1 MDLMSKIELDQYFE
15 EGKDLTGTFV
25 LIRDQKLTPEPV
37 VVGFYRN
44 EEPSTIE
51 VSDEYEIFEG
61 DILIY
66 LKTRQHCY
74 IDDIRHFPERNA
86 FVIHYHTKYQHR
98 ALTNFVE

>member
-25 LIRDQKLTPEPV
+25 IVRDQKLTPEPI

-51 VSDEYEIFEG
+51 VSDEY
-61 DILIY
+61 
-66 LKTRQHCY
+66 
-74 IDDIRHFPERNA
+74 
-86 FVIHYHTKYQHR
+86 
-98 ALTNFVE
+98 